1 MKKIILTSALLGF
14 LTLPLLVGA
23 LTPTPQ
29 DPSATSFP
37 EMIDNISR
45 WLLGLLLAVA
55 VIFLIIAGYYFVT
68 ARGDPDAIQKARNFV
83 LWAFVGVAV
92 GLAAYALMT
101 FAGTMLG

>member
-23 LTPTPQ
+23 LTPAPQ

-37 EMIDNISR
+37 QMIDNISR

-68 ARGDPDAIQKARNFV
+68 ARGDPDKVKTARDFV
-83 LWAFVGVAV
+83 LYAFIGVVV
-92 GLAAYALMT
+92 GLAAYALIT
-101 FAGTMLG
+101 FAGTILG